1 MNRTEFGGVVAAI
14 AAITVFSFGMSLS
27 IPLFAIVLERMGLQ
41 GWMIG
46 LNGSASALA
55 MTLGG
60 ALLPLILRRTNVPS
74 MIIWAVLVMAM
85 LLIIMPMIPN
95 PWVWF
100 ILRFVFGLVGISM
113 FFCSEIWIVT
123 TTPEK
128 TRGKWIGIYGFFLSL
143 GFFAGPTLL
152 RIVGTEGALPFQI
165 GAGIVL
171 IALIPVILARKAG
184 RMLTKEDD
192 DEPPFKPLA
201 VFGFFKSDPAV
212 MGAVFLFG
220 VVEFGCMGLIPVW
233 SVRNGMPEQ
242 TALLL
247 VALLAAGNLVTNVPM
262 GLISDR
268 FDRRRILLVCAI
280 CCLIA
285 AFAMPA
291 LARETWPLWFV
302 TAFWGGLAVGL
313 YVIALHEMGA
323 RYSGASFARA
333 NAAFMTAYGGGAL
346 ISPLLMGAALDLWP
360 PHGMFIV
367 LGGASLA
374 YIALLTLRCRPSVG

>member
-1 MNRTEFGGVVAAI
+1 MTRAEFGGVVAAI
-14 AAITVFSFGMSLS
+14 AAITIFSFGMSLS

-60 ALLPLILRRTNVPS
+60 AILPIILRRTNVPN
-74 MIIWAVLVMAM
+74 MIIWAVVIMAA
-85 LLIIMPMIPN
+85 LLIIMPLIPN

-100 ILRFVFGLVGISM
+100 VLRFVFGFAGICM

-128 TRGKWIGIYGFFLSL
+128 TKGKWIGIYGLFLSI
-143 GFFAGPTLL
+143 GFLAGPTLL
-152 RIVGTEGALPFQI
+152 RIVGTEGLTPFLI
-165 GAGIVL
+165 GAAIVS

-184 RMLTKEDD
+184 RELPRDGADD
-192 DEPPFKPLA
+192 TPFKPLA
-201 VFGFFKSDPAV
+201 VFSYFKSDPAV

-233 SVRNGMPEQ
+233 SVRNGLPEQ

-247 VALLAAGNLVTNVPM
+247 VALLAAGNLITNVPM

-268 FDRRRILLVCAI
+268 FDRRKILLVCSI
-280 CCLIA
+280 FCLLA

-291 LARETWPLWFV
+291 LARETWPLWIV

-323 RYSGASFARA
+323 RYSGAAFARA

-346 ISPLLMGAALDLWP
+346 VSPLLMGAALDLWP
-360 PHGMFIV
+360 PHGMFFV

-374 YIALLTLRCRPSVG
+374 YIALLTLRRRPRAG